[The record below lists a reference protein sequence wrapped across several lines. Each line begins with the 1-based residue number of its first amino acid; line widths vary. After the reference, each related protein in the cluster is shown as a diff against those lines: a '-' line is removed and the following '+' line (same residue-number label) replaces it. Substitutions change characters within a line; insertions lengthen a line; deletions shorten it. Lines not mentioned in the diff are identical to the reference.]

1 MSYRIKKNT
10 MNINLDEINAKIFL
24 KKSQIQNEVDS
35 DKKVE
40 LNKQLRKLQ
49 LKKEIEV
56 IKMKIIQLS

>member
-1 MSYRIKKNT
+1 
-10 MNINLDEINAKIFL
+10 MNKNLDEINAKIFL

-35 DKKVE
+35 DKKIE
-40 LNKQLRKLQ
+40 LNNQLRKLQ